1 MGVLSV
7 FHKSFEGAI
16 MSFHECLQKDLNIS
30 VLCFKGVLGCF
41 CKKKELILCK
51 EARAAINAN
60 SIGQKHPKTTLGTP
74 IIYSRITLKY
84 Y

>member
-16 MSFHECLQKDLNIS
+16 MSFHECLLKDLNIS

-41 CKKKELILCK
+41 CKKK
-51 EARAAINAN
+51 
-60 SIGQKHPKTTLGTP
+60 S
-74 IIYSRITLKY
+74 
-84 Y
+84 